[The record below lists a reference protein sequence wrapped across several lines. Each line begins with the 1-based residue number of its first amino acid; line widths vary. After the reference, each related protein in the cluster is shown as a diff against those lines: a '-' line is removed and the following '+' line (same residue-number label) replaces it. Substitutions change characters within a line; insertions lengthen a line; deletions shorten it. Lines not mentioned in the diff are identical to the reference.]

1 MIYYKT
7 QLIINFGRNFPI
19 HRNINTAV
27 NLRAIAF
34 WPAVNMQQLC
44 VRYAIIFEQPI
55 PIPFRKASPPPPP
68 ILSIGLINTNIY
80 FSIP

>member
-1 MIYYKT
+1 MIYYKM
-7 QLIINFGRNFPI
+7 QLIINFGRNFPT

-44 VRYAIIFEQPI
+44 VRYAIIAYI
-55 PIPFRKASPPPPP
+55 
-68 ILSIGLINTNIY
+68 
-80 FSIP
+80 